1 MLTTEKLERRFR
13 MDMSLITQSIGM
25 QAAQRQQSA
34 ELMMVKAAND
44 MQQQVISMLDQGLA
58 NAKAMPAPG
67 TGSVVDKSA

>member
-1 MLTTEKLERRFR
+1 MARKAFQ
-13 MDMSLITQSIGM
+13 MDMSMITQSLGM

-44 MQQQVISMLDQGLA
+44 MQQQAVNMLEKGLA

>member
-1 MLTTEKLERRFR
+1 
-13 MDMSLITQSIGM
+13 MDMSLVKQAIGM

-44 MQQQVISMLDQGLA
+44 MQQQAINMLEKGLQ